1 MRFLREPL
9 VHFLTIGALLFALYG
24 FVHDR
29 REPTSDTIAVSAAQ
43 ISLFQEQWRQQ
54 QGRLPTQPELQWLID
69 QYIREEVLARE
80 AKALGLDRDDTIV
93 RRRLAQKMD
102 FLVADIA
109 ALAEPSDEE
118 ARKFFTTHVEQY
130 REPVK
135 LSFTHIYFNPDERR
149 GHVQQDAERVL
160 ARLRAEKHPLPRA
173 PERGDRFVLSADYAQ
188 RTQVEVAR
196 EFGQAFAEQLFA
208 TPLGQWEGP
217 LESGYGVHLVRI
229 QERIA
234 ATVPA
239 FDTVRS
245 KVKDNFIADQRQEAS
260 ESAYQ
265 HLRERYKIVIAPMS
279 ETSRVVLS
287 RGVKP

>member
-9 VHFLTIGALLFALYG
+9 AHFLTIGALLFVLYG
-24 FVHDR
+24 VMHDR

-54 QGRLPTQPELQWLID
+54 QGRPPTQPELQWLID
-69 QYIREEVLARE
+69 QYIREEVLSRE

-109 ALAEPSDEE
+109 ALAEPSNEQV
-118 ARKFFTTHVEQY
+118 RKFFTTHAEQY

-135 LSFTHIYFNPDERR
+135 LSFTHIYFNPDDRR
-149 GHVQQDAERVL
+149 GHAQQDAERVL
-160 ARLRAEKHPLPRA
+160 AKLRAEEHLLPRA
-173 PERGDRFVLSADYAQ
+173 PERGDHFMLSADYAQ

-217 LESGYGVHLVRI
+217 IESGYGVHLVRI
-229 QERIA
+229 QERTA
-234 ATVPA
+234 ATLPE
-239 FDTVRS
+239 FDTVRT
-245 KVKDNFIADQRQEAS
+245 KVKDDFIAHQRQEAS

-265 HLRERYKIVIAPMS
+265 QLRERYKIVIAPPS
-279 ETSRVVLS
+279 ETSHVALS
-287 RGVKP
+287 QGVKP